1 MGERWRLPS
10 ADEWRQLS
18 ISYGG
23 IAEDSNIN
31 RKGAYK
37 ALLYTGTSGFN
48 AVLGGGRGMH
58 ASMPMDSIGRQQKAM
73 IARHGFLILQ
83 KGSQALYLQN
93 DGEKP
98 WAFSVRCVKRVDA
111 LKGGHLNGI
120 RYVPE

>member
-83 KGSQALYLQN
+83 RAPRRFTCKMMAKSH
-93 DGEKP
+93 
-98 WAFSVRCVKRVDA
+98 
-111 LKGGHLNGI
+111 GHFLF
-120 RYVPE
+120 VV